1 MPDRSLEQTQSPNPM
16 NIDAPDPGELVIAEK
31 PEPSAEVTPVPTAE
45 LEAKIPAPQ
54 RGLNRTG
61 TIEHLA
67 ARRPVTPVDADEPE
81 IKQGLSEL
89 RSEMTTLVTN
99 LRWGGVS
106 VEDTTEHMIPLL
118 NVGSVQQWAPML
130 VPFILEIDRAGN
142 LVPVWLKVLEHEDD
156 ADLSPDANP
165 ADMMIGR
172 ARRFAM
178 LMLGNYKSPE
188 LSQVLGK
195 LAIDPNTSLY
205 ATQSLVKQAT
215 TAAMQALVIA
225 LKDAEGWAKVD
236 VVEAC
241 LTLNQTRFHDILLA
255 SGLDRVAGLESYIA
269 IPMFRSISLERYL
282 RGGNGITPRLSQQ
295 ASMIFAQVLQDS
307 MKTIAGL
314 PGTDTLPVVFER
326 DLAPLATAL
335 FEGARGTPNW
345 QNVLAVHRLATLLG
359 RYWGEIS
366 RGTVQDPRILESVYA
381 CLPMM
386 PEIERWMN
394 GPGRDVLLESL
405 TRSDEETSIPVVKV
419 LGELR
424 DPRAISILVSFIE
437 ATTGITSR
445 EQALRL
451 GHICDALGRLGD
463 NRAVQPMIQLVER
476 SVNVVIRAARHK
488 RRDNLPVGD
497 PDIPGSIVY
506 AAVIR
511 ALGQLNDRNTLD
523 FIIRAAND
531 FGPYVRTE
539 TLEILK
545 RLDPTGSDLRSQAA
559 ARQALNDPRDST
571 ARLACQLVA
580 QYQDTNAISSLQSIT
595 QTRPE
600 LAPAAHDALKR
611 LGQ

>member
-1 MPDRSLEQTQSPNPM
+1 MSLEQTESQNPL
-16 NIDAPDPGELVIAEK
+16 NIDTTEQGGLHIEAKSESTSV
-31 PEPSAEVTPVPTAE
+31 VTPVPTAE

-54 RGLNRTG
+54 RALNRTG

-67 ARRPVTPVDADEPE
+67 ARRPTPPLDAQSPE
-81 IKQGLSEL
+81 VKQRLSEL
-89 RSEMTTLVTN
+89 RPEITTLVTD

-106 VEDTTEHMIPLL
+106 VQDTTERLIPLL
-118 NVGSVQQWAPML
+118 NVGSLQQWVPVL

-142 LVPVWLKVLEHEDD
+142 LVPAWLKVIEQDDD
-156 ADLSPDANP
+156 ADLPPDGNP
-165 ADMMIGR
+165 AETMTGR

-188 LSQVLGK
+188 LSQLLGK
-195 LAIDPNTSLY
+195 LASDPNTSLY

-215 TAAMQALVIA
+215 TPALQALVSA

-236 VVEAC
+236 IVEAC

-269 IPMFRSISLERYL
+269 IPIFRSISLERYL
-282 RGGNGITPRLSQQ
+282 RGGIAIAPRLVQQ
-295 ASMIFAQVLQDS
+295 AAMIFAQVLQDS
-307 MKTIAGL
+307 MKTISGP
-314 PGTDTLPVVFER
+314 PGTDALPVVFER
-326 DLAPLATAL
+326 NLAPLATAL
-335 FEGARGTPNW
+335 FEGARSAPNW

-476 SVNVVIRAARHK
+476 SVNVVIRAARPK

-511 ALGQLNDRNTLD
+511 ALGQLNDRNSLD

-531 FGPYVRTE
+531 FDPYVRTE

-545 RLDPTGSDLRSQAA
+545 RIDPTGSDLRSQAA

>member
-1 MPDRSLEQTQSPNPM
+1 MSLEQTESQNPL
-16 NIDAPDPGELVIAEK
+16 NIDTTEQGGLHIEEK
-31 PEPSAEVTPVPTAE
+31 SESTSPVTPVPTAE

-54 RGLNRTG
+54 RALNRTG

-67 ARRPVTPVDADEPE
+67 ARRPALALDAQSPE
-81 IKQGLSEL
+81 VKQRLSEL
-89 RSEMTTLVTN
+89 RPEITTLVTD

-106 VEDTTEHMIPLL
+106 VQDTTERLIPLL
-118 NVGSVQQWAPML
+118 NIGSLQQWVPVL

-142 LVPVWLKVLEHEDD
+142 LVPAWLKVIEQDDD
-156 ADLSPDANP
+156 ADLPPDGNP
-165 ADMMIGR
+165 AETMTGR
-172 ARRFAM
+172 ARRFAI

-188 LSQVLGK
+188 LSQLLGK
-195 LAIDPNTSLY
+195 LASDPNTSLY

-215 TAAMQALVIA
+215 TPALQALVSA

-236 VVEAC
+236 IVEAC

-269 IPMFRSISLERYL
+269 IPIFRSISLDRYL
-282 RGGNGITPRLSQQ
+282 RGGSAIAPRLVQQ
-295 ASMIFAQVLQDS
+295 AAMIFAQVLQDS
-307 MKTIAGL
+307 MKTISGP
-314 PGTDTLPVVFER
+314 PGTDALPVVFER
-326 DLAPLATAL
+326 NLAPLATAL
-335 FEGARGTPNW
+335 FEGARSAPNW

-359 RYWGEIS
+359 RYWGEIA

-405 TRSDEETSIPVVKV
+405 TKSDEETSIPVVKV

-463 NRAVQPMIQLVER
+463 NRAVQPMLQLVER
-476 SVNVVIRAARHK
+476 SVNVVIRSARPK

-511 ALGQLNDRNTLD
+511 ALGQLNDRNSLD
-523 FIIRAAND
+523 FILGATND
-531 FGPYVRTE
+531 FDPYVRTE
-539 TLEILK
+539 TLENLK
-545 RLDPTGSDLRSQAA
+545 RIDPTGSDLRSQAA
-559 ARQALNDPRDST
+559 ARQALNDPRDSA

-600 LAPAAHDALKR
+600 LAQAAHDALKR

>member
-1 MPDRSLEQTQSPNPM
+1 MSLEQTESQNPL
-16 NIDAPDPGELVIAEK
+16 NIDTTEHGGLHIEEKSDPTSV
-31 PEPSAEVTPVPTAE
+31 VTPVPTAE
-45 LEAKIPAPQ
+45 LEAKIQAPQ
-54 RGLNRTG
+54 RALNRTG
-61 TIEHLA
+61 TVEHLA
-67 ARRPVTPVDADEPE
+67 ARRPTPPIDVQSPE
-81 IKQGLSEL
+81 IKQRLSEL
-89 RSEMTTLVTN
+89 RTEITTLVTG

-106 VEDTTEHMIPLL
+106 VQDTAEHIIPLL
-118 NVGSVQQWAPML
+118 NVGSLQQWVPVL
-130 VPFILEIDRAGN
+130 IPFILEIDRAGN
-142 LVPVWLKVLEHEDD
+142 LIPVWLKVIEQDDD
-156 ADLSPDANP
+156 ADLPPDGNP
-165 ADMMIGR
+165 AETMIGR
-172 ARRFAM
+172 ARRFAI

-188 LSQVLGK
+188 LSQLLGK
-195 LAIDPNTSLY
+195 LASDPNTSLY

-215 TAAMQALVIA
+215 TPALQALVSA

-236 VVEAC
+236 IVEAC
-241 LTLNQTRFHDILLA
+241 LTLDQVRFHDILIA

-269 IPMFRSISLERYL
+269 IPIYRSISLERYL
-282 RGGNGITPRLSQQ
+282 RGTTAIAPRLLQQ
-295 ASMIFAQVLQDS
+295 AALIFAQVLQDS
-307 MKTIAGL
+307 MKTISGP
-314 PGTDTLPVVFER
+314 PGTDALPVVFER
-326 DLAPLATAL
+326 NLAPLATAL
-335 FEGARGTPNW
+335 FEGARSAPNW
-345 QNVLAVHRLATLLG
+345 QDVLAVHRLATLLG

-366 RGTVQDPRILESVYA
+366 RGTVRDPRILEQVYA

-405 TRSDEETSIPVVKV
+405 TRSDEEASIPVVKV

-437 ATTGITSR
+437 ATTSITSR

-463 NRAVQPMIQLVER
+463 QRAVQPMLQLVER
-476 SVNVVIRAARHK
+476 SVNVLIRAARPK

-511 ALGQLNDRNTLD
+511 ALGQLNDLNTLD
-523 FIIRAAND
+523 FITRAAND
-531 FGPYVRTE
+531 FDPYVRTE
-539 TLEILK
+539 TLEVLK
-545 RLDPTGSDLRSQAA
+545 RIDPSGSDVRSQAA

-580 QYQDTNAISSLQSIT
+580 QYRDTSAISTLQSIA

-600 LAPAAHDALKR
+600 LAAAAYDALRR

>member
-1 MPDRSLEQTQSPNPM
+1 M
-16 NIDAPDPGELVIAEK
+16 
-31 PEPSAEVTPVPTAE
+31 
-45 LEAKIPAPQ
+45 
-54 RGLNRTG
+54 
-61 TIEHLA
+61 
-67 ARRPVTPVDADEPE
+67 
-81 IKQGLSEL
+81 
-89 RSEMTTLVTN
+89 LVTD

-106 VEDTTEHMIPLL
+106 VQDTTERLIPLL
-118 NVGSVQQWAPML
+118 NVGSLQQWVPVL

-142 LVPVWLKVLEHEDD
+142 LVPAWLKVIEQDDD
-156 ADLSPDANP
+156 ADLPPDGNP
-165 ADMMIGR
+165 AETMTGR
-172 ARRFAM
+172 ARRFAI
-178 LMLGNYKSPE
+178 LLLGNYKSPE
-188 LSQVLGK
+188 LSQLLGK
-195 LAIDPNTSLY
+195 LASDPNTSLY

-215 TAAMQALVIA
+215 TPALQALVSA

-236 VVEAC
+236 IVEAC

-269 IPMFRSISLERYL
+269 IPIFRSISLERYL
-282 RGGNGITPRLSQQ
+282 RGGIAIAPRLVQQ
-295 ASMIFAQVLQDS
+295 AAMIFAQVLQDS
-307 MKTIAGL
+307 MKTISGP
-314 PGTDTLPVVFER
+314 PGTDALPVVFER
-326 DLAPLATAL
+326 NLSPLATAL
-335 FEGARGTPNW
+335 FEGARSAPNW

-386 PEIERWMN
+386 PET
-394 GPGRDVLLESL
+394 L
-405 TRSDEETSIPVVKV
+405 IPVVKV

-424 DPRAISILVSFIE
+424 EPRAISILVSFIE
-437 ATTGITSR
+437 ATTSVTSR

-476 SVNVVIRAARHK
+476 SVNVVIRSARPK

-511 ALGQLNDRNTLD
+511 ALGQLNDRNSLD

-531 FGPYVRTE
+531 FDPYVRTE

-545 RLDPTGSDLRSQAA
+545 RIDPTGSDLRSQAA

-600 LAPAAHDALKR
+600 LAPAAHEALKR

>member
-1 MPDRSLEQTQSPNPM
+1 M
-16 NIDAPDPGELVIAEK
+16 
-31 PEPSAEVTPVPTAE
+31 
-45 LEAKIPAPQ
+45 
-54 RGLNRTG
+54 
-61 TIEHLA
+61 
-67 ARRPVTPVDADEPE
+67 
-81 IKQGLSEL
+81 
-89 RSEMTTLVTN
+89 
-99 LRWGGVS
+99 
-106 VEDTTEHMIPLL
+106 
-118 NVGSVQQWAPML
+118 
-130 VPFILEIDRAGN
+130 
-142 LVPVWLKVLEHEDD
+142 
-156 ADLSPDANP
+156 
-165 ADMMIGR
+165 
-172 ARRFAM
+172 
-178 LMLGNYKSPE
+178 
-188 LSQVLGK
+188 
-195 LAIDPNTSLY
+195 
-205 ATQSLVKQAT
+205 
-215 TAAMQALVIA
+215 
-225 LKDAEGWAKVD
+225 
-236 VVEAC
+236 
-241 LTLNQTRFHDILLA
+241 
-255 SGLDRVAGLESYIA
+255 
-269 IPMFRSISLERYL
+269 
-282 RGGNGITPRLSQQ
+282 
-295 ASMIFAQVLQDS
+295 
-307 MKTIAGL
+307 
-314 PGTDTLPVVFER
+314 
-326 DLAPLATAL
+326 
-335 FEGARGTPNW
+335 
-345 QNVLAVHRLATLLG
+345 LAVHRLATLLG
-359 RYWGEIS
+359 RYWGEIA

-476 SVNVVIRAARHK
+476 SVNVVIRAARPK

-531 FGPYVRTE
+531 FDPYVRTE

-545 RLDPTGSDLRSQAA
+545 RIDPTGSDLRSQAA

-600 LAPAAHDALKR
+600 LTQAAHDALKR

>member
-1 MPDRSLEQTQSPNPM
+1 
-16 NIDAPDPGELVIAEK
+16 V
-31 PEPSAEVTPVPTAE
+31 
-45 LEAKIPAPQ
+45 
-54 RGLNRTG
+54 
-61 TIEHLA
+61 
-67 ARRPVTPVDADEPE
+67 
-81 IKQGLSEL
+81 
-89 RSEMTTLVTN
+89 
-99 LRWGGVS
+99 
-106 VEDTTEHMIPLL
+106 
-118 NVGSVQQWAPML
+118 L

-142 LVPVWLKVLEHEDD
+142 LVPAWLKVIEQDDD
-156 ADLSPDANP
+156 ADLPPDGNP
-165 ADMMIGR
+165 AETMTGR
-172 ARRFAM
+172 ARRFAI

-188 LSQVLGK
+188 LSQLLGK
-195 LAIDPNTSLY
+195 LASDPNTSLY

-215 TAAMQALVIA
+215 TPALQALVSA

-236 VVEAC
+236 IVEAC

-269 IPMFRSISLERYL
+269 IPIFRSISLERYL
-282 RGGNGITPRLSQQ
+282 RSGITIAPRLVQQ
-295 ASMIFAQVLQDS
+295 AAMIFAQVLQDS
-307 MKTIAGL
+307 MNAISGP
-314 PGTDTLPVVFER
+314 PGTDALPVVFER
-326 DLAPLATAL
+326 NLSPLATAL
-335 FEGARGTPNW
+335 FEGARSAPNW

-359 RYWGEIS
+359 RYWGEIA

-424 DPRAISILVSFIE
+424 EPRAISILVSFIE
-437 ATTGITSR
+437 ATTSVTSR

-476 SVNVVIRAARHK
+476 SVNVVIRSARPK

-511 ALGQLNDRNTLD
+511 ALGQLNDRDTLD

-531 FGPYVRTE
+531 FDPYIRTE

-545 RLDPTGSDLRSQAA
+545 RIDPTGSDLRSQAA

>member
-1 MPDRSLEQTQSPNPM
+1 MSDTRLEQTQSQNPL
-16 NIDAPDPGELVIAEK
+16 NIGTTQQEGLRIEEK
-31 PEPSAEVTPVPTAE
+31 SEPTSVVTPVPTAE

-54 RGLNRTG
+54 RSLNRAG

-67 ARRPVTPVDADEPE
+67 ARRPPPPLDAESPQV
-81 IKQGLSEL
+81 KQRLSEL
-89 RSEMTTLVTN
+89 RTEITTLVTN

-106 VEDTTEHMIPLL
+106 PQDTAEQIIPFL
-118 NVGSVQQWAPML
+118 NVGPLLQWIPVL
-130 VPFILEIDRAGN
+130 VPFLLEIDRAGN
-142 LVPVWLKVLEHEDD
+142 LVPVWLKVIENDD
-156 ADLSPDANP
+156 DPDLPPDANP
-165 ADMMIGR
+165 AETMIGR
-172 ARRFAM
+172 ARRFAI

-188 LSQVLGK
+188 LSQLLGK
-195 LAIDPNTSLY
+195 LATDPNSSLY

-215 TAAMQALVIA
+215 TSALQALVIA
-225 LKDAEGWAKVD
+225 LKDAEGWSKVD
-236 VVEAC
+236 IVEAC

-282 RGGNGITPRLSQQ
+282 RGGNAIAPRLSQQ
-295 ASMIFAQVLQDS
+295 AAMIFAQVLQDS

-314 PGTDTLPVVFER
+314 PDADTLPVVFER

-359 RYWGEIS
+359 RYWSEIS
-366 RGTVQDPRILESVYA
+366 RGTVQNPRMLEPVYA

-405 TRSDEETSIPVVKV
+405 IRSDEEALIPAVKV

-424 DPRAISILVSFIE
+424 EPRAISVLVSSIE
-437 ATTGITSR
+437 AITNVTSR
-445 EQALRL
+445 EQAMQL
-451 GHICDALGRLGD
+451 GHICDTLGRLGD
-463 NRAVQPMIQLVER
+463 SRAVQPMLQLVDR
-476 SVNVVIRAARHK
+476 SVNVVIRSARPK
-488 RRDNLPVGD
+488 RRDNLPIGD
-497 PDIPGSIVY
+497 PDIPASIVY

-531 FGPYVRTE
+531 FDPYVRTE
-539 TLEILK
+539 ALEALK
-545 RLDPTGSDLRSQAA
+545 RVDPAGSDMRSQAA
-559 ARQALNDPRDST
+559 VREALNDPRDAN
-571 ARLACQLVA
+571 ARLACQLVT
-580 QYQDTNAISSLQSIT
+580 QYRDTNAISSLQSIT

-600 LAPAAHDALKR
+600 LAAAAYDALR
-611 LGQ
+611 QLGQ

>member
-1 MPDRSLEQTQSPNPM
+1 MSLEQTESQNPL
-16 NIDAPDPGELVIAEK
+16 NIDTTEQGGLHIEEK
-31 PEPSAEVTPVPTAE
+31 SESTSVVTPVPTAE

-54 RGLNRTG
+54 RVLNRTG

-67 ARRPVTPVDADEPE
+67 ARRPAPPLDAQSPE
-81 IKQGLSEL
+81 VKQRLSEL
-89 RSEMTTLVTN
+89 RPEITTLVTD

-106 VEDTTEHMIPLL
+106 VQDTTERLIPLL
-118 NVGSVQQWAPML
+118 NVGSLQQWVPVL

-142 LVPVWLKVLEHEDD
+142 LVPAWLKVIEQDDD
-156 ADLSPDANP
+156 ADLPPDGNP
-165 ADMMIGR
+165 AETMTGR
-172 ARRFAM
+172 ARRFAI

-188 LSQVLGK
+188 LSQLLGK
-195 LAIDPNTSLY
+195 LASDPNTSLY

-215 TAAMQALVIA
+215 TPALQALVSA

-236 VVEAC
+236 IVEAC

-269 IPMFRSISLERYL
+269 IPIFRSISLERYL
-282 RGGNGITPRLSQQ
+282 RGGIAIAPRLVQQ
-295 ASMIFAQVLQDS
+295 AAMIFAQVLQDS
-307 MKTIAGL
+307 MKAISGP
-314 PGTDTLPVVFER
+314 PGTDALPVVFER
-326 DLAPLATAL
+326 NLAPLATAL
-335 FEGARGTPNW
+335 FEGARSAPNW

-359 RYWGEIS
+359 RYWGEIA
-366 RGTVQDPRILESVYA
+366 RGTVQDPRIIESVYA

-405 TRSDEETSIPVVKV
+405 TRSDEETSIPVVKA

-476 SVNVVIRAARHK
+476 SVNVVIRSARPK

-511 ALGQLNDRNTLD
+511 ALGQLNDRNSLD

-531 FGPYVRTE
+531 FDPYVRTE

-545 RLDPTGSDLRSQAA
+545 SIDPTGSDLRSQAA

>member
-1 MPDRSLEQTQSPNPM
+1 M
-16 NIDAPDPGELVIAEK
+16 
-31 PEPSAEVTPVPTAE
+31 
-45 LEAKIPAPQ
+45 
-54 RGLNRTG
+54 
-61 TIEHLA
+61 
-67 ARRPVTPVDADEPE
+67 
-81 IKQGLSEL
+81 
-89 RSEMTTLVTN
+89 
-99 LRWGGVS
+99 
-106 VEDTTEHMIPLL
+106 
-118 NVGSVQQWAPML
+118 
-130 VPFILEIDRAGN
+130 
-142 LVPVWLKVLEHEDD
+142 
-156 ADLSPDANP
+156 
-165 ADMMIGR
+165 
-172 ARRFAM
+172 
-178 LMLGNYKSPE
+178 
-188 LSQVLGK
+188 
-195 LAIDPNTSLY
+195 
-205 ATQSLVKQAT
+205 
-215 TAAMQALVIA
+215 
-225 LKDAEGWAKVD
+225 
-236 VVEAC
+236 
-241 LTLNQTRFHDILLA
+241 
-255 SGLDRVAGLESYIA
+255 
-269 IPMFRSISLERYL
+269 ERYL
-282 RGGNGITPRLSQQ
+282 RGGSAIAPRLVQQ
-295 ASMIFAQVLQDS
+295 AAMIFAQVLQDS
-307 MKTIAGL
+307 MKTISGP
-314 PGTDTLPVVFER
+314 PGTDALPVVFER
-326 DLAPLATAL
+326 NLAPLATAL
-335 FEGARGTPNW
+335 FEGARSSPNW
-345 QNVLAVHRLATLLG
+345 QNVLAVHRVATLLG

-366 RGTVQDPRILESVYA
+366 RGTVQDSRILESVYA

-476 SVNVVIRAARHK
+476 SVNVVIRAARPK

-531 FGPYVRTE
+531 FDPYVRTE

-545 RLDPTGSDLRSQAA
+545 RIDPTGSDLRSQAA

>member
-1 MPDRSLEQTQSPNPM
+1 MSLEQTESQNPL
-16 NIDAPDPGELVIAEK
+16 NIDTTEQGGLHIEEK
-31 PEPSAEVTPVPTAE
+31 SESTSVVTPVPTAE

-54 RGLNRTG
+54 RALNRTG

-67 ARRPVTPVDADEPE
+67 ARRPAPPLDAQSPEVRVPV
-81 IKQGLSEL
+81 
-89 RSEMTTLVTN
+89 
-99 LRWGGVS
+99 
-106 VEDTTEHMIPLL
+106 
-118 NVGSVQQWAPML
+118 L

-142 LVPVWLKVLEHEDD
+142 LVPAWLKVIEQDDD
-156 ADLSPDANP
+156 ADLPPDGNP
-165 ADMMIGR
+165 AETMTGR
-172 ARRFAM
+172 ARRFAI

-188 LSQVLGK
+188 LSQLLGK
-195 LAIDPNTSLY
+195 LASDPNTSLY

-215 TAAMQALVIA
+215 TPALQALVSA

-236 VVEAC
+236 IVEAC

-269 IPMFRSISLERYL
+269 IPIFRSISLERYL
-282 RGGNGITPRLSQQ
+282 RGGIAIAPRLVQQ
-295 ASMIFAQVLQDS
+295 AAMIFAQVLQDS
-307 MKTIAGL
+307 MKTISGP
-314 PGTDTLPVVFER
+314 PGTDALPVVFER
-326 DLAPLATAL
+326 NLAPLATAL
-335 FEGARGTPNW
+335 FEGARSAPNW

-359 RYWGEIS
+359 RYWGEIA

-424 DPRAISILVSFIE
+424 EPRAISILVSFIE
-437 ATTGITSR
+437 ATTSVTSR

-476 SVNVVIRAARHK
+476 SVNVVIRSARPK

-531 FGPYVRTE
+531 FDPYVRTE

-545 RLDPTGSDLRSQAA
+545 RIDPTGSDLRSQAA

-595 QTRPE
+595 QTRLE
-600 LAPAAHDALKR
+600 LAQAAHDALQR

>member
-1 MPDRSLEQTQSPNPM
+1 MSLEQTESQNPL
-16 NIDAPDPGELVIAEK
+16 NIDTTEQGGLHIEEK
-31 PEPSAEVTPVPTAE
+31 SESTSVVTPVPTAE

-54 RGLNRTG
+54 RVLNRTG

-67 ARRPVTPVDADEPE
+67 ARRPAPPLDAQSPE
-81 IKQGLSEL
+81 VKQRLSEL
-89 RSEMTTLVTN
+89 RPEITTLVTD

-106 VEDTTEHMIPLL
+106 VQDTTERLIPLL
-118 NVGSVQQWAPML
+118 NVGSLQQWVPVL

-142 LVPVWLKVLEHEDD
+142 LVPAWLKVIEQDDD
-156 ADLSPDANP
+156 ADLPPDGNP
-165 ADMMIGR
+165 AETMTGR
-172 ARRFAM
+172 ARRFAI

-188 LSQVLGK
+188 LSQLLGK
-195 LAIDPNTSLY
+195 LASDPNTSLY

-215 TAAMQALVIA
+215 TPALQALVSA

-236 VVEAC
+236 IVEAC

-269 IPMFRSISLERYL
+269 IPIFRSISLERYL
-282 RGGNGITPRLSQQ
+282 RGGIAIAPRLVQQ
-295 ASMIFAQVLQDS
+295 AAMIFAQVLQDS
-307 MKTIAGL
+307 MKTISGP
-314 PGTDTLPVVFER
+314 PGTDALPVVFER
-326 DLAPLATAL
+326 NLAPLATAL
-335 FEGARGTPNW
+335 FEGARSAPNW

-359 RYWGEIS
+359 RYWGEIA

-476 SVNVVIRAARHK
+476 SVNVVIRSARPK

-531 FGPYVRTE
+531 FDPYVRTE

-545 RLDPTGSDLRSQAA
+545 RIDPTGSDLRSQAA

-580 QYQDTNAISSLQSIT
+580 QYHDTNAISSLQSIT